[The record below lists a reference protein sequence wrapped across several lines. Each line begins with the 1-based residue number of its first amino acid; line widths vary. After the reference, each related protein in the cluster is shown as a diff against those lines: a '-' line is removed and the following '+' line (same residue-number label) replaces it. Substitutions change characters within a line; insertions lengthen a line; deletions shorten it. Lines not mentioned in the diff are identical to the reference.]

1 MKKLFAI
8 MITTAVLAACSNDE
22 PKDPI
27 ESTEPVEETVPRE
40 QAGDE
45 VEKGLKADTIEHKY
59 VAFADDQ
66 VPVNSK
72 VKFLGTVTAVNEGT
86 LTVQSNADESSDE
99 IVYVNDIRL
108 GERMDILEG
117 SEVSVY
123 GTYVGKN
130 DEDIP
135 VIKGI
140 FIDVD

>member
-8 MITTAVLAACSNDE
+8 MITTAVLAGCSNDE
-22 PKDPI
+22 PKEPI
-27 ESTEPVEETVPRE
+27 ESTEPMEETAPVE
-40 QAGDE
+40 QASDE
-45 VEKGLKADTIEHKY
+45 VEEGLKADTVEHEY

-86 LTVQSNADESSDE
+86 LTVQSKADESSDE
-99 IVYVNDIRL
+99 ILYVKDIRL
-108 GERMDILEG
+108 GERVDILEG
-117 SEVSVY
+117 SDVSVY
-123 GTYVGKN
+123 GTYEGKS

-140 FIDVD
+140 FIDAD

>member
-8 MITTAVLAACSNDE
+8 MITTAVLAACSNEE

-27 ESTEPVEETVPRE
+27 ESTEPVEETVPKE

-59 VAFADDQ
+59 IAFADDQ

-72 VKFLGTVTAVNEGT
+72 VKFLGIVTAVIEGT

-99 IVYVNDIRL
+99 IVYVKDIRL

-130 DEDIP
+130 DENIP

-140 FIDVD
+140 FIDLD